1 MFKLTRVVIVIAAL
15 LLGAIIL
22 GRCHAAQKPE
32 SAVAPQPTETA
43 TPTAEL
49 VLEEEDLEALF
60 LAAEAPVKIVV
71 TAPSVVEIGQPPAV
85 VQVQFLSA
93 EPLGELRLELNT
105 GVPQLEVVDADAETP
120 GIQVALAA
128 LPAGTTVPQ
137 LEVDAAG
144 IVRLRLQN
152 YPATGSNLQ
161 NLLLFQVQGVTAGV
175 ASIYVQNAEALA
187 VDGVPLLVD
196 WGEMALVQVQPAGAA
211 EAPPLPASPLE
222 TPVPSTSDNA
232 AGGIA
237 PGIYY
242 RIRRG
247 QNLFRL
253 SRAFGVSVEA
263 IMQTNGITDTRHVP
277 AGRILHIPAPSP
289 KGQAAYLVGPDE
301 TLYGIAT
308 ALGVT
313 VEQLAQQN
321 AIAPPYLL
329 QAGMYLLLRP

>member
-1 MFKLTRVVIVIAAL
+1 MFKLSRVVIVIVVL

-22 GRCHAAQKPE
+22 GRCSTSQKPE
-32 SAVAPQPTETA
+32 SAATPQPTETA
-43 TPTAEL
+43 TPMAEL
-49 VLEEEDLEALF
+49 VLEEDLEALF

-128 LPAGTTVPQ
+128 LPQGAAVPQ

-175 ASIYVQNAEALA
+175 ASIFVQNAEALA

-196 WGEMALVQVQPAGAA
+196 WGEMALVQVPPAGAS
-211 EAPPLPASPLE
+211 EASPLE
-222 TPVPSTSDNA
+222 TPVPSTSDSA
-232 AGGIA
+232 AGGLA

-277 AGRILHIPAPSP
+277 AGMVLHIPAPSP
-289 KGQAAYLVGPDE
+289 KGQAAYLVGPEE

-308 ALGVT
+308 TFGMT

>member
-49 VLEEEDLEALF
+49 VLEGEDLEALF

-85 VQVQFLSA
+85 VQVQLLSA

-120 GIQVALAA
+120 GIQVTLAA
-128 LPAGTTVPQ
+128 LPEGAAVPQ

-211 EAPPLPASPLE
+211 EAPP
-222 TPVPSTSDNA
+222 VPSTSDSA
-232 AGGIA
+232 AGGLA